1 MRACDRAP
9 AGMVRAVIVAGAV
22 ALALAAQPAPA
33 VEVAHLGLGSEFG
46 APVVG
51 PDGGAWVPID
61 RSAAEYDRGESDP
74 DDALGRAMP
83 DGTFRVAAVD
93 GRLSPTGA
101 VLGPDGQAWFPVGL
115 SIDRFDAAGNL
126 TRSELPQP
134 LGDVAATGP
143 DGTLWS
149 ADARAGRLLRVNAQG
164 AVTSARLKLPAC
176 EARSFL
182 QAMQTAADGAVW
194 IADGGCSRMI
204 RLAPDGTAAV
214 HELADDERP
223 LTLAPDRAGGIWFSG
238 DSIETRVG
246 HIDAAGT
253 IRRWPTPERYG
264 PTRAI
269 AAGPGW
275 DRASRVR
282 ALRARAG
289 RSRPAAGLRRRADP
303 GPDTS
308 PSIPSGGLWLASAS
322 RLVHA
327 PSSPRCLE
335 ACATTSRPRS
345 GSHPRCAAPSRL
357 ARLRRGIRISVRQPA
372 TISAT
377 GDYGQDDH
385 DWRLRIV
392 RVKAGGSLVFRL
404 PRGQLKRYERL
415 LAAGR
420 RPEISL
426 YAQVYDR
433 DGNIGQVEQEA
444 IPVTR

>member
-149 ADARAGRLLRVNAQG
+149 ADARGRLLRVNAQG

-176 EARSFL
+176 EARSFF

-264 PTRAI
+264 PARAI
-269 AAGPGW
+269 AVGPDGTAHLAFA
-275 DRASRVR
+275 RCVLGRV
-282 ALRARAG
+282 APG
-289 RSRPAAGLRRRADP
+289 RPLGFAAAPIPVRHLAFDP
-303 GPDTS
+303 G
-308 PSIPSGGLWLASAS
+308 GGLWLASAS

-327 PSSPRCLE
+327 PSSTL
-335 ACATTSRPRS
+335 SRGMCDDKPPAVRLSPALRRS
-345 GSHPRCAAPSRL
+345 VRL
-357 ARLRRGIRISVRQPA
+357 ARLRRGIRISVREPA

-377 GDYGQDDH
+377 GDYGNDDH

-404 PRGQLKRYERL
+404 PRGQLRRYERM

-426 YAQVYDR
+426 YVQAYDR

>member
-1 MRACDRAP
+1 
-9 AGMVRAVIVAGAV
+9 MVRAVIVAGAV
-22 ALALAAQPAPA
+22 ALALAAQPAPT

-51 PDGGAWVPID
+51 SDGGAWVPID

-176 EARSFL
+176 EARSFF

-238 DSIETRVG
+238 DSIQTRVG
-246 HIDAAGT
+246 HIDAAGM
-253 IRRWPTPERYG
+253 IHRWPTPERYG
-264 PTRAI
+264 PARAI
-269 AAGPGW
+269 AVGPDGT
-275 DRASRVR
+275 AHL
-282 ALRARAG
+282 AF
-289 RSRPAAGLRRRADP
+289 DP
-303 GPDTS
+303 G
-308 PSIPSGGLWLASAS
+308 GGLWLASAS

-327 PSSPRCLE
+327 PSSTL
-335 ACATTSRPRS
+335 SRGMCDDKPPAVRLSPALRRS
-345 GSHPRCAAPSRL
+345 VRL
-357 ARLRRGIRISVRQPA
+357 ARLRRGIRISVREPA

-377 GDYGQDDH
+377 GDYGNDDH

-426 YAQVYDR
+426 YVQAYDR

>member
-83 DGTFRVAAVD
+83 DGTFRLAVVD

-143 DGTLWS
+143 T
-149 ADARAGRLLRVNAQG
+149 ARCGPRTRALAGSCASTPR
-164 AVTSARLKLPAC
+164 ARSPAPGSSC
-176 EARSFL
+176 RREARSFF
-182 QAMQTAADGAVW
+182 QAMQAAADGAVW

-204 RLAPDGTAAV
+204 RVAPDGTAAV

-238 DSIETRVG
+238 DSIQTRVG

-264 PTRAI
+264 PARAI
-269 AAGPGW
+269 AVGPDGTAHLAFA
-275 DRASRVR
+275 RCVLGRIAPGRPLGFAAAPIPVR
-282 ALRARAG
+282 HLAF
-289 RSRPAAGLRRRADP
+289 DP
-303 GPDTS
+303 G
-308 PSIPSGGLWLASAS
+308 GGLWLASAS

-327 PSSPRCLE
+327 PSSTL
-335 ACATTSRPRS
+335 SRGMCDDKPPAVRLSPALRRS
-345 GSHPRCAAPSRL
+345 VRL
-357 ARLRRGIRISVRQPA
+357 ANLRRGIRISVREPA

-377 GDYGQDDH
+377 GDYGNDDH

-426 YAQVYDR
+426 YVQAYDR